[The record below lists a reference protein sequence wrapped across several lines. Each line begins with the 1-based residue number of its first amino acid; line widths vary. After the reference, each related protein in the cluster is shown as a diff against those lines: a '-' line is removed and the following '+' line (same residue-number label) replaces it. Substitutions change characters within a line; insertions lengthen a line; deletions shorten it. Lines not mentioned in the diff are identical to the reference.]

1 MEDLNILRFIQ
12 DNIQNGIRCAIAIM
26 TDSYGSSPR
35 KEGTTMGIDENGNI
49 SGTIGGGALEKEVI
63 ERSIDAVKEGNNKR
77 LTLELNDE
85 GNLHMQCG
93 GKTDIYIKV
102 FIPCDRIII
111 AGCGHIG
118 KELYFLSNYLNFRT
132 IMLDDREKFADA
144 DLFIHSEEVLKGDIY
159 ENLRGIDIT
168 SNDYIVIVT
177 RGHKYDQEA
186 LEAVVNSKAKY
197 IGMIGS
203 KHKIIHTLNSLIDKG
218 ITEESLNRVYAPVGL
233 DISNGEPKEIAFAI
247 LGEILRVKNEGSGDH
262 LKKVKFGG
270 DFFEEET
277 C

>member
-1 MEDLNILRFIQ
+1 MEDLNVLRFIQ
-12 DNIQNGIRCAIAIM
+12 DNIREGIRCAIAIM
-26 TDSYGSSPR
+26 TDTYGSSPR
-35 KEGTTMGIDENGNI
+35 KEGTTMGVDENGNI

-63 ERSIDAVKEGNNKR
+63 ERSVDAVKKGENKR

-85 GNLHMQCG
+85 GELHMQCG
-93 GKTDIYIKV
+93 GKTEIYIKV
-102 FIPCDRIII
+102 FVPSDRIII

-132 IMLDDREKFADA
+132 VMLDDREEFANEDI
-144 DLFIHSEEVLKGDIY
+144 FSNSEEVLKGDIY
-159 ENLRGIDIT
+159 ENLKGINIT

-177 RGHKYDQEA
+177 RGHKYDQDA
-186 LEAVVNSKAKY
+186 LEAVVNSNAKY

-203 KHKIIHTLNSLIDKG
+203 KHKIIHTLNSLKDKG
-218 ITEESLNRVYAPVGL
+218 ITEKSLNRVYAPVGL

-247 LGEILRVKNEGSGDH
+247 LGEILKVKNTGSGEH

-270 DFFEEET
+270 DFFEKET

>member
-1 MEDLNILRFIQ
+1 MEDLKVLKFIQ
-12 DNIQNGIRCAIAIM
+12 DNIQNGIRCAVAIM
-26 TDSYGSSPR
+26 TDTQGSSPR
-35 KEGTTMGIDENGNI
+35 KEGTTMGINENGKI

-63 ERSIDAVKEGNNKR
+63 ERSIDSIKEGKNKR
-77 LTLELNDE
+77 LTLKLNDE
-85 GNLHMQCG
+85 GELHMECG
-93 GKTDIYIKV
+93 GKTEMYIKV
-102 FIPCDRIII
+102 FIPSDRIII

-132 IMLDDREKFADA
+132 IMLDDREEFADQA
-144 DLFIHSEEVLKGDIY
+144 FFIHSDEVLKGDIY

-186 LEAVVNSKAKY
+186 LEAVVNSNAKY

-203 KHKIIHTLNSLIDKG
+203 KHKIIHILNSLTAKG
-218 ITEESLNRVYAPVGL
+218 ITEEVLNKVYAPVGI

-247 LGEILRVKNEGSGDH
+247 LGEILKVKNGGSGDH

-270 DFFEEET
+270 DFFE
-277 C
+277 

>member
-1 MEDLNILRFIQ
+1 MKVLRFIE
-12 DNIQNGIRCAIAIM
+12 DNIQNGTRCAIAIM

-63 ERSIDAVKEGNNKR
+63 DRAINAVKEGKNKL
-77 LTLELNDE
+77 LTLHLNDE
-85 GNLHMQCG
+85 GELHMQCG

-102 FIPCDRIII
+102 FIPSDRIII

-132 IMLDDREKFADA
+132 IMLDDREEFADK
-144 DLFIHSEEVLKGDIY
+144 DIFTNSEEVLKGDIY
-159 ENLRGIDIT
+159 ENLTGINIT

-203 KHKIIHTLNSLIDKG
+203 KHKITHTLKNLIDKG
-218 ITEESLNRVYAPVGL
+218 ITEEVLNRVYAPVGL
-233 DISNGEPKEIAFAI
+233 DISNGEPREIAFAI
-247 LGEILRVKNEGSGDH
+247 LGEILKVKNEGSGEN
-262 LKKVKFGG
+262 LKKMKFGG
-270 DFFEEET
+270 DFFGKKT

>member
-1 MEDLNILRFIQ
+1 MEDLKILNFIQ

-49 SGTIGGGALEKEVI
+49 SGTIGGGVLEKEVI
-63 ERSIDAVKEGNNKR
+63 DRAIDAIKEGKNKL

-85 GNLHMQCG
+85 GELHMQCG

-102 FIPCDRIII
+102 FIPSDRIII

-118 KELYFLSNYLNFRT
+118 KELYFLSDYLNFRT
-132 IMLDDREKFADA
+132 IMMDDREEFADECIFA
-144 DLFIHSEEVLKGDIY
+144 HSEEVIKGDIY
-159 ENLRGIDIT
+159 EKLKEIDIT

-186 LEAVVNSKAKY
+186 LEAVVNSNAKY

-203 KHKIIHTLNSLIDKG
+203 KQKIIHTLNSLTSKG
-218 ITEESLNRVYAPVGL
+218 ITEEALNKVYAPVGL
-233 DISNGEPKEIAFAI
+233 DISNGEPKEIALAV
-247 LGEILRVKNEGSGDH
+247 LGEILKVKNQGSGEH
-262 LKKVKFGG
+262 LKKIKFGG
-270 DFFEEET
+270 DFFGKKT